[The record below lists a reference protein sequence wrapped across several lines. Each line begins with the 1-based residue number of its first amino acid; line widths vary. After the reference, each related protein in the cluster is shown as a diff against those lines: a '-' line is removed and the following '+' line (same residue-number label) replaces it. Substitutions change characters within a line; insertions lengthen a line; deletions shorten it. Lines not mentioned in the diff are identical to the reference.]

1 MSPLSYWL
9 ILGVVVSSSGCGAL
23 LALVVL
29 LARIRKLSA
38 GPETVGASGH
48 ADCALGSP
56 HNLVNRIV
64 KSGLQLEPMS
74 SLLILSLAFA
84 GPSWPFAIFLARR
97 VVLLCFVSSL
107 GSRRCRYISTPAD
120 MSAGLLSHKRLSL
133 LLPMISAQPSWL
145 GACSYVDGKA
155 MKEQSNFQNRDGYEY
170 ARSLLRDRRQEL
182 QVLALRHRQK
192 LTPTNDYLSCRR
204 SLLEAIRELETLLG
218 AKRNGTTR

>member
-1 MSPLSYWL
+1 
-9 ILGVVVSSSGCGAL
+9 
-23 LALVVL
+23 
-29 LARIRKLSA
+29 
-38 GPETVGASGH
+38 
-48 ADCALGSP
+48 
-56 HNLVNRIV
+56 
-64 KSGLQLEPMS
+64 
-74 SLLILSLAFA
+74 
-84 GPSWPFAIFLARR
+84 
-97 VVLLCFVSSL
+97 
-107 GSRRCRYISTPAD
+107 
-120 MSAGLLSHKRLSL
+120 
-133 LLPMISAQPSWL
+133 MISAQPSWL